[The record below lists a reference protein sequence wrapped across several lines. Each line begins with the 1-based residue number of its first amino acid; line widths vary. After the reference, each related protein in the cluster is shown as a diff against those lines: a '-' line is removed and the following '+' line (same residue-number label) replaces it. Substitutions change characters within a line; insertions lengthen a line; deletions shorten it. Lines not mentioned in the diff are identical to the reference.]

1 RDRTG
6 EQIDAL
12 AATCPH
18 VVPVHHPTNRG
29 ITEGWKS
36 GLAHSHG
43 RYVCTID
50 ADLQYQPEAIAVLYR
65 EMCFSRADLVQAWRS
80 SLELRRYDIR
90 YYMSR
95 GLDHLLKLAFGMHE
109 HDVKSGFV
117 IYRREAL
124 EDILA
129 HAPGYFYFQHMIT
142 AVAKAKGYSIRQVET
157 LFLERRAGQSFISLF
172 PLKMITRTLVDV
184 ARGVIE
190 FRLRETKDQSL
201 ALALGT
207 AGNQARTAATRVRSS
222 RPRISQNAGEY
233 RGELERT

>member
-1 RDRTG
+1 MERVFDRRGIAGEIVLVNDGSRDRTG

-12 AATCPH
+12 AATRRH

-65 EMCFSRADLVQAWRS
+65 EMCFSRADLVQGWRS

-117 IYRREAL
+117 IYRREAF

-129 HAPGYFYFQHMIT
+129 HAPGYFYFQHLIT
-142 AVAKAKGYSIRQVET
+142 VVAKAKGYSIRQVET
-157 LFLERRAGQSFISLF
+157 LFLERRDGQSYSPVAPRNELAR
-172 PLKMITRTLVDV
+172 PLVDL
-184 ARGVIE
+184 AR
-190 FRLRETKDQSL
+190 RLHDLPLRAATDQRP
-201 ALALGT
+201 APPLGT
-207 AGNQARTAATRVRSS
+207 AQAH
-222 RPRISQNAGEY
+222 
-233 RGELERT
+233 